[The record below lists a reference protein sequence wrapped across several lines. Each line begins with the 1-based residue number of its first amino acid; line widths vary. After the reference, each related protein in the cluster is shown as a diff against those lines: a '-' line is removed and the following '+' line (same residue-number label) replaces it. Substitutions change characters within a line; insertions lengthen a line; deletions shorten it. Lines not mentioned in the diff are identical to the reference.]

1 MEETFKENP
10 REKIIVLSDLEILN
24 KDSLTDYFFIKSYNN
39 HYYVPDDDNEI
50 KQKAEEDKKAII
62 EKKNK
67 LIKQSLE
74 LYKKKDNQKI
84 KELVSAFNQIT
95 LKVIFNG
102 EPKILREG
110 IFYTLSDNC
119 FKMYD
124 SKYFKKLLEI
134 KSHSLIIS
142 AILLDNNDLIFACSD
157 FGIFQILVYRLK
169 DKQYF
174 EIQKIIEN
182 GLGFQARYGN
192 HGFCGNT
199 AYKIKYKIDDLKAI
213 SRNRFICISNYGL
226 KIYSL
231 NENNEYSLVLLQ
243 EHLNDVKIIHEINN
257 NKFILCTKKNLDDTY
272 RKNDKIIIEI
282 VELKEIT
289 KQELKD
295 KLFELNNYGYHL
307 KSRRFGYYMF
317 DNDINEKDEN
327 IYKDKLPKYIELLKL
342 SCSFNEIIKLEK
354 RYIDFHLSNY
364 IIIKKKYFMV
374 LIDNSIFI
382 IDLFNGNLIKKYEIL
397 INLIFN
403 GNDSLFIYK
412 FINIQKWNN
421 PEDNEFI
428 IFIEKNIIL
437 FELNED
443 ENSVVNLKIL
453 NYSYFPNIDN
463 GTFEK
468 MSEKTNKFY
477 SQEHPRPYFYNESKN
492 NENSI
497 SIY

>member
-1 MEETFKENP
+1 MFKENS
-10 REKIIVLSDLEILN
+10 REEIIVLSDLEILD
-24 KDSLTDYFFIKSYNN
+24 KDKLSDYFCIKPYNN
-39 HYYVPDDDNEI
+39 PYYVPDDDNEI
-50 KQKAEEDKKAII
+50 KQKSEEDKKTII

-74 LYKKKDNQKI
+74 LYKKIDNQKM

-110 IFYTLSDNC
+110 IFYTLSDSC

-134 KSHSLIIS
+134 KFNSLIIS

-157 FGIFQILVYRLK
+157 FGIFHILVYRLK
-169 DKQYF
+169 EKQYF

-257 NKFILCTKKNLDDTY
+257 NKFIFCTKKNLNDTY

-289 KQELKD
+289 KQELND
-295 KLFELNNYGYHL
+295 KLIELNNYGYQ
-307 KSRRFGYYMF
+307 
-317 DNDINEKDEN
+317 
-327 IYKDKLPKYIELLKL
+327 

-354 RYIDFHLSNY
+354 RQKRFHLSNY

-382 IDLFNGNLIKKYEIL
+382 IDLFNGNLLKKYEIL

-412 FINIQKWNN
+412 LINIQKWNN

-443 ENSVVNLKIL
+443 ENGVVNLKIL

-463 GTFEK
+463 RTFEK

-477 SQEHPRPYFYNESKN
+477 SQEHPRPYFYNKSKN

>member
-1 MEETFKENP
+1 MFKENS
-10 REKIIVLSDLEILN
+10 REEIIVLSDLEILD
-24 KDSLTDYFFIKSYNN
+24 KDKLSDYFCIKPYNN
-39 HYYVPDDDNEI
+39 PYYVPDDDNEI

-74 LYKKKDNQKI
+74 LYNKIDKQKM

-142 AILLDNNDLIFACSD
+142 AIQLDNNDLIFACSD

-169 DKQYF
+169 EKQYF

-257 NKFILCTKKNLDDTY
+257 NKFIFCTKKNLNDTY

-354 RYIDFHLSNY
+354 RHKRFHLSNY

-382 IDLFNGNLIKKYEIL
+382 IDLFNGN
-397 INLIFN
+397 
-403 GNDSLFIYK
+403 DSLFIYK
-412 FINIQKWNN
+412 LINIQKWNN

-443 ENSVVNLKIL
+443 ENGVINLKIL

-468 MSEKTNKFY
+468 LSEKANKFY
-477 SQEHPRPYFYNESKN
+477 SQEHPRPYFYNKSKN

>member
-24 KDSLTDYFFIKSYNN
+24 KDSLTDYFLIKSYNN

-74 LYKKKDNQKI
+74 LYKKIDNQKM

-134 KSHSLIIS
+134 KFNSLIIS
-142 AILLDNNDLIFACSD
+142 AIQLDNNDLIFACSD
-157 FGIFQILVYRLK
+157 NGIFQILVYRLK
-169 DKQYF
+169 EKQYF

-199 AYKIKYKIDDLKAI
+199 AYKIIYQIDDLKAI
-213 SRNRFICISNYGL
+213 SGNRFICISNYGL

-257 NKFILCTKKNLDDTY
+257 NKFIFCTKKNLNDTY

-289 KQELKD
+289 KQELND
-295 KLFELNNYGYHL
+295 KLIELNNYGYQ
-307 KSRRFGYYMF
+307 
-317 DNDINEKDEN
+317 
-327 IYKDKLPKYIELLKL
+327 

-354 RYIDFHLSNY
+354 RHKRFHLSNY

-382 IDLFNGNLIKKYEIL
+382 IDLFNGNLLKKYEIL

-412 FINIQKWNN
+412 LINIQKWNN

-443 ENSVVNLKIL
+443 ENGVINLKIL

-477 SQEHPRPYFYNESKN
+477 SQEHPRPYFYNKSKN
-492 NENSI
+492 NKNSI

>member
-1 MEETFKENP
+1 M
-10 REKIIVLSDLEILN
+10 LSDLEILN

-74 LYKKKDNQKI
+74 LYKKIDNQKM

-157 FGIFQILVYRLK
+157 YGIFQILVYRLK
-169 DKQYF
+169 EKQYF
-174 EIQKIIEN
+174 EIQKIIED

-192 HGFCGNT
+192 HGFCGNS

-257 NKFILCTKKNLDDTY
+257 NKFIFCTKKNLNDTY

-295 KLFELNNYGYHL
+295 KLIELNNYGYHL

-354 RYIDFHLSNY
+354 RHKRFHLSNY

-443 ENSVVNLKIL
+443 ENGVVNLKIL

-463 GTFEK
+463 RTFEK
-468 MSEKTNKFY
+468 MSEKENKFY
-477 SQEHPRPYFYNESKN
+477 SQEHPRPYFYNKSKN
-492 NENSI
+492 NKNSI